1 MTLQRWAVT
10 VIVVALSSTAIAQ
23 GAEQERPWAKGVAPS
38 AQKQALEIFRL
49 GNAAL
54 KESQWR
60 AASERYREA
69 LALWDHPAINYNLAL
84 ALLQLD
90 QPIETYQRLEAALKY
105 GAAPLDADKYEQ
117 AQRYRALIDK
127 QVARVEL
134 RCDVEGAVVKLN
146 GQQVLIGPG
155 AYKGMVRAGA
165 IAVVASKEGFLTNEQ
180 NPTLL
185 GGETRTIEL
194 ALSAA
199 EQAVEYRR
207 LFAAWIPFAVL
218 GAGAA
223 LAAGG
228 VGLHLSARNQFAAYD
243 RGVEGCVDVSTGGCV
258 PSLDLAALRSQG
270 QGQQA
275 GAMVLYGIGGAAIA
289 AGAVLLYVN
298 RPQPYR
304 ADVKVESAFLLVP
317 SVGPNG
323 AGATLLLSF

>member
-1 MTLQRWAVT
+1 MSSGRWAVLLL
-10 VIVVALSSTAIAQ
+10 ALSTAAVAQ
-23 GAEQERPWAKGVAPS
+23 EPERPWAKGVAPS
-38 AQKQALEIFRL
+38 AQKQALEIFRQ

-60 AASERYREA
+60 VAAERYREA

-90 QPIETYQRLEAALKY
+90 QPVETYQRLEAALRY
-105 GAAPLDADKYEQ
+105 GPAPLDADKYDQ
-117 AQRYRALIDK
+117 GQRYRALVDK

-146 GQQVLIGPG
+146 GEQVLTGPG
-155 AYKGMVRAGA
+155 SFKKMVRAGA
-165 IAVVASKEGFLTNEQ
+165 ITVVASKEGYLTNEQ
-180 NPTLL
+180 SPTLV
-185 GGETRTIEL
+185 GGETKVIDL
-194 ALSAA
+194 PLVVA

-223 LAAGG
+223 LAGSG
-228 VGLHLSARNQFAAYD
+228 VGLHLSARNQFAQYD
-243 RGVEGCVDVSTGGCV
+243 RGIEACVDQATGGCV
-258 PSLDLAALRSQG
+258 PSLDLAALRTSG

-275 GAMVLYGIGGAAIA
+275 GAMVLYAAGGAALA
-289 AGAVLLYVN
+289 AGAVLLYIN

-304 ADVKVESAFLLVP
+304 ADVKVESALLVVP
-317 SVGPNG
+317 TVGRDG
-323 AGATLLLSF
+323 AGASLLLSF